1 MNVVLRSTPRRLS
14 ILKAT
19 CASLFLF
26 LLSVSAAHADPIGF
40 GLWSAP
46 AFTESSNCCQTVVFD
61 YVFTTSIPFNVIDLG
76 VFSESFSTS
85 NSQDVALFN
94 SVGTELAETL
104 VSPGDPTSGG
114 YTWAS
119 VPEVT
124 IDPGTYEVAVQL
136 NGNTMFYSD
145 GWPSAVSGV
154 TFVNDY
160 YSGADPSLPVYDVGP
175 DNNNNVDPN
184 GLYPNVFYGPNV
196 GVSPEPSSLLLLGTG
211 LMGLAGVV
219 RSRFRKKDAPAS
231 GTPEERP

>member
-1 MNVVLRSTPRRLS
+1 MLRFLRTSPRSLS
-14 ILKAT
+14 RPRVT

-26 LLSVSAAHADPIGF
+26 FLGVSSASADPI

-46 AFTESSNCCQTVVFD
+46 GFTESGNCCQTVVFD
-61 YVFTTSIPFNVIDLG
+61 YVFTTSVPFNVVDLG
-76 VFSESFSTS
+76 VFTDSFTTS

-94 SVGTELAETL
+94 SVGTQLAETW
-104 VSPGDPTSGG
+104 VTPSDSTSGG

-124 IDPGTYEVAVQL
+124 IDPGTYEVAVKV
-136 NGNTMFYSD
+136 NGNTMFYSN
-145 GWPSAVSGV
+145 GWPVAGSGV

-160 YSGADPSLPVYDVGP
+160 YSGADPNLPVYDVGP
-175 DNNNNVDPN
+175 NNNNNVDPN

-219 RSRFRKKDAPAS
+219 RLKVGKK
-231 GTPEERP
+231 